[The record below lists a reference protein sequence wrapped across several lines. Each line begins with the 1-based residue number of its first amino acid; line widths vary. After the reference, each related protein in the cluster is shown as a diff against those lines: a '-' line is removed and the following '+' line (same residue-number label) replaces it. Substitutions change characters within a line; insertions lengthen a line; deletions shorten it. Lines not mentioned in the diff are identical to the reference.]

1 MKRAQIVLAK
11 RVVVLVIALLMI
23 IGLVLG
29 SLIGQA
35 RPVQV
40 HAFTSA
46 RAMATI
52 EMTSGR
58 LLYAKNENAPLPMA
72 STTKIVTAITVL
84 EHVADIE
91 QKIRVHDKSIGI
103 EGTSVYLQK
112 GEELTVRELLY
123 GLMLRS
129 GNDCSVA
136 LALHVSK
143 SVEDFAGLMNAIAIK
158 AGAKNS
164 NFKNPHGLDEEG
176 HYTTA
181 LDLALITAYAMKNST
196 FAEIVRTKDV
206 KISGPEYMR
215 PIANK
220 NRLLRTNP
228 DIVGVK
234 TGFTSKA
241 GRCFVG
247 AHHDMGM
254 TTICVVL
261 NCGPM
266 FPESESLMERATEE
280 FRMHKVLEKDTMVEN
295 VLVRED
301 FLYPL
306 KENEISTVKIT
317 TSEGM
322 ILVHFNG
329 KLIYKQE
336 ATKESV
342 KIDNDILFT
351 NVNDT
356 VVGKIPVGE
365 AISARYLPITPVEL
379 GEVNVGVG
387 CAINFG

>member
-1 MKRAQIVLAK
+1 MRRAQIVLAK
-11 RVVVLVIALLMI
+11 RAAVLVIALLMI

-29 SLIGQA
+29 SLVGAA
-35 RPVQV
+35 RPTHVK
-40 HAFTSA
+40 AMTSA
-46 RAMATI
+46 RGMATI
-52 EMTSGR
+52 EMTTGR
-58 LLYAKNENAPLPMA
+58 LLYAKNENAQMPMA

-84 EHVADIE
+84 EHVTDIE
-91 QKIRVHDKSIGI
+91 QKIRVHDKAIGI

-112 GEELTVRELLY
+112 GEELTIRELLY

-143 SVEDFAGLMNAIAIK
+143 SVEDFSCLMNEVARK

-181 LDLALITAYAMKNST
+181 LDLAMITAYAMKNPT

-220 NRLLRTNP
+220 NRLLRSNP

-266 FPESESLMERATEE
+266 FPESEALMERATEE
-280 FRMHKVLEKDTMVEN
+280 FRMHKILEKDTMIDGK
-295 VLVRED
+295 VLVRDD
-301 FLYPL
+301 FFYPL
-306 KENEISTVKIT
+306 REREVKDVKIT

-329 KLIYKQE
+329 ELIYKQL
-336 ATKESV
+336 ATKNVEIKS
-342 KIDNDILFT
+342 DFSFP

-356 VVGKIPVGE
+356 VVGKVPVGE
-365 AISARYLPITPVEL
+365 AISARYLPVALIK
-379 GEVNVGVG
+379 
-387 CAINFG
+387 